1 MSTIAIVCCLACGSQ
16 PVSSSRSPSL
26 RAFGLE
32 YRKVYSVR
40 CEAGVVIT
48 SVKNRHDSPMSDS
61 APARPEFFQIE
72 NAVHSFRMVNKSVAK
87 KYVEEQGLGRLFDFS
102 EGPPVVNSPYDA
114 VSGQRTAPFPPDV
127 QDLAR
132 IHKMIRDRH
141 SFTVL
146 EFGVGY
152 STLVIAD
159 ALQKNEA
166 DWEALPQKPAIRNR
180 FPFQVF
186 SVDASETWIASA
198 KTRIPKSLESR
209 IHLHH
214 STVHIGMF
222 QERMCHFYDHLP
234 DIVADFIYIDGPA
247 PKDVQGSIN
256 GMSFQCDERTVMSG
270 DLLLMEPTLLPGTLI
285 LVDGRTNNAR
295 FLQRNFQR
303 DWKMAFDRESDV
315 TTFELVEDRL
325 GPYNL
330 IGSDF
335 FS

>member
-1 MSTIAIVCCLACGSQ
+1 MWT
-16 PVSSSRSPSL
+16 
-26 RAFGLE
+26 
-32 YRKVYSVR
+32 VR
-40 CEAGVVIT
+40 RREASALLPRRDILIRMA
-48 SVKNRHDSPMSDS
+48 NR
-61 APARPEFFQIE
+61 
-72 NAVHSFRMVNKSVAK
+72 SVAK
-87 KYVEEQGLGRLFDFS
+87 KYLDEHGLGRLIDFS
-102 EGPPVVNSPYDA
+102 AAPAVVNSPYDA

-127 QDLAR
+127 EDLAR

-166 DWEALPQKPAIRNR
+166 DWESLPNKPAIRNR

-186 SVDASETWIASA
+186 SVDASEHWVASA
-198 KTRIPKSLESR
+198 KARIPKSLEPR

-214 STVHIGMF
+214 SSVRIGTF
-222 QERMCHFYDHLP
+222 QERMCHFYDNLP
-234 DIVADFIYIDGPA
+234 DVVADLIYLDGPA
-247 PKDVQGSIN
+247 PNVQGSIN

-270 DLLLMEPTLLPGTLI
+270 DLLLMEPILLPGTLI

-303 DWKMAFDRESDV
+303 NWKMTYDREGDV

-335 FS
+335 FPSRDR